1 MDGQVHDKNGQGS
14 PSTIVT
20 DGANEA
26 CFLGSAKAQDH
37 GAPNTISWMPYQE
50 PQHSF
55 QPLLNPTSF
64 LIQFQDLQVSN
75 DIVRSQA
82 MNLMINKPHTASNVD
97 QTGDGIWNHGSIY
110 Q

>member
-1 MDGQVHDKNGQGS
+1 MQHLRDNNICNPATH
-14 PSTIVT
+14 
-20 DGANEA
+20 
-26 CFLGSAKAQDH
+26 LAQDH
-37 GAPNTISWMPYQE
+37 GAPNTISWMPYGE

-55 QPLLNPTSF
+55 QPCNPASF
-64 LIQFQDLQVSN
+64 PLQFQDLQVSN

-82 MNLMINKPHTASNVD
+82 MNLMIDKPHTASNVD